1 MKKIINRIFVF
12 VLTAILFSMSSST
25 CLAATKE
32 ATKEAT
38 KGATNIFPRTLLTL
52 NLEKWN
58 DGVKFKVRYVV
69 DDANAK
75 IIEVKSA
82 YVSNWHENVVQVGKT
97 EVYLHP
103 RGTYATV
110 KCNYQLKGSNKTYTS
125 ILKIYP

>member
-32 ATKEAT
+32 AT
-38 KGATNIFPRTLLTL
+38 NIFPRTLLTL
-52 NLEKWN
+52 NLEQWN

>member
-1 MKKIINRIFVF
+1 MKKIISRIFVF
-12 VLTAILFSMSSST
+12 VLTAILFSMPSST
-25 CLAATKE
+25 CL
-32 ATKEAT
+32 
-38 KGATNIFPRTLLTL
+38 ATNIFPRTLLTL

-58 DGVKFKVRYVV
+58 DVVKFKVRYVV